1 MDDEADR
8 PKKSQPIIL
17 GENIETLSIEEIEE
31 RIVACEAEIERLRT
45 LMQTKH
51 RSRDA
56 ADAVFKL

>member
-31 RIVACEAEIERLRT
+31 RITACEAEIERLRA
-45 LMQTKH
+45 LLQTKH
-51 RSRDA
+51 RSKDA